1 MNYVAQRNGRVR
13 PVFIA
18 VAVTLLL
25 AGLAVAGYCS
35 EGGEGAHAEH
45 ASHAAL
51 QMKDFGW
58 RVLNFA
64 LLAAIVIWGMKK
76 ANVKALLADRRTGI
90 EKALKEAVQAREAAE
105 KKYAEYSD
113 KLSRATK
120 EIDEI
125 YASIKK
131 EGEME
136 KERIIAEAKVGAEKI
151 REQAEQTAAREVLKA
166 RAELREEAALLAVQ
180 LAEQN
185 LKEKVGSDDQ
195 NRLVGEYLTKVVE
208 LH

>member
-1 MNYVAQRNGRVR
+1 MNHVAQRNGGIR

-25 AGLAVAGYCS
+25 AGLAAAGFAA
-35 EGGEGAHAEH
+35 EGGGEGAH

-64 LLAAIVIWGMKK
+64 LLAAIIIWAMKK
-76 ANVKALLADRRTGI
+76 AKVGSLLADRQAGI

-105 KKYAEYSD
+105 KKSAEYSE
-113 KLSRATK
+113 KLAKATK

-131 EGEME
+131 EGELE
-136 KERIIAEAKVGAEKI
+136 KERIIAEAKVSAEKI

-166 RAELREEAALLAVQ
+166 RAELRGEAARLAVQ

-185 LKEKVGSDDQ
+185 LREKVGNDDQ

>member
-1 MNYVAQRNGRVR
+1 MNYVAQRNGRIR

-25 AGLAVAGYCS
+25 AGLAAAGYAS
-35 EGGEGAHAEH
+35 EGGEGAHVN
-45 ASHAAL
+45 HAAL

-64 LLAAIVIWGMKK
+64 LLAAMIIWGMKK
-76 ANVKALLADRRTGI
+76 FKVGALLKDRQAGI

-105 KKYAEYSD
+105 KKSAEYSE
-113 KLSRATK
+113 KLEKATK

-131 EGEME
+131 EGELE

-166 RAELREEAALLAVQ
+166 RAELRAEAARLAVQ

-185 LKEKVGSDDQ
+185 LKQKVGSDDQ

>member
-1 MNYVAQRNGRVR
+1 MKCTLKRAGWIRFL
-13 PVFIA
+13 FIA
-18 VAVTLLL
+18 SVTSLLL
-25 AGLAVAGYCS
+25 AGFAALGFAAE
-35 EGGEGAHAEH
+35 EGGAAHAT
-45 ASHAAL
+45 SHAAL

-64 LLAAIVIWGMKK
+64 MLAALLIWGMKK
-76 ANVKALLADRRTGI
+76 AQVSKLLSDRQAGI
-90 EKALKEAVQAREAAE
+90 EKALKEAVAAREAAE

-113 KLSRATK
+113 KLSKATK

-131 EGEME
+131 EGELE
-136 KERIIAEAKVGAEKI
+136 KERIIAEAKVSAERIK
-151 REQAEQTAAREVLKA
+151 EQAELTAAREVLKA
-166 RAELREEAALLAVQ
+166 RTELQAEAARLAVQ
-180 LAEQN
+180 LAEQS
-185 LKEKVGSDDQ
+185 LKENVGNDDQ

>member
-25 AGLAVAGYCS
+25 AGLVVAGYCS
-35 EGGEGAHAEH
+35 EAGEGAHAAH
-45 ASHAAL
+45 ADHAAM

-64 LLAAIVIWGMKK
+64 LLAAIVIWIMKK
-76 ANVKALLADRRTGI
+76 ANVKALLADRRSGI
-90 EKALKEAVQAREAAE
+90 EKALREAVQAREAAE

-113 KLSRATK
+113 KLSKATK

-136 KERIIAEAKVGAEKI
+136 KERIIAEAIVSAEKI
-151 REQAEQTAAREVLKA
+151 REQAEQAAAREVLKA
-166 RAELREEAALLAVQ
+166 RAELRAEAARLAVQ

-185 LKEKVGSDDQ
+185 LREKVGSDDQ

>member
-13 PVFIA
+13 PVSIA
-18 VAVTLLL
+18 VAVTLLI

-35 EGGEGAHAEH
+35 EAGEGAHAD
-45 ASHAAL
+45 HAAM

-64 LLAAIVIWGMKK
+64 LLAAIVIWIMKK
-76 ANVKALLADRRTGI
+76 ANVKALLADRRSGI
-90 EKALKEAVQAREAAE
+90 EKALKEAVQARDAAE

-113 KLSRATK
+113 KLSKATE

-136 KERIIAEAKVGAEKI
+136 KERIIAEAIVSAEKI
-151 REQAEQTAAREVLKA
+151 KDLAEQAAAREVLKA
-166 RAELREEAALLAVQ
+166 RAELRAEAARLAVQ

-185 LKEKVGSDDQ
+185 LREKVGSDDQ

>member
-1 MNYVAQRNGRVR
+1 MNHVTQRNGVIR

-18 VAVTLLL
+18 AAVTLLL
-25 AGLAVAGYCS
+25 AGLAAAGYCA
-35 EGGEGAHAEH
+35 EGGEGVH
-45 ASHAAL
+45 ASHAVL

-64 LLAAIVIWGMKK
+64 MLAAILIWGMKK
-76 ANVKALLADRRTGI
+76 AKVGTLLADRQAGI

-105 KKYAEYSD
+105 KKSAEYSE
-113 KLSRATK
+113 KLAKATK

-131 EGEME
+131 EGELE
-136 KERIIAEAKVGAEKI
+136 KERIIAEAKVSAEKI
-151 REQAEQTAAREVLKA
+151 KEQAEQTAAREVLKA
-166 RAELREEAALLAVQ
+166 RAELRGEAARLAVQ
-180 LAEQN
+180 LAEEN
-185 LKEKVGSDDQ
+185 LKQKVGNDDQ
-195 NRLVGEYLTKVVE
+195 NRLVGEYLNKVVE

>member
-1 MNYVAQRNGRVR
+1 MNRTLQRNGWIK
-13 PVFIA
+13 PVFTASAIF
-18 VAVTLLL
+18 LLL
-25 AGLAVAGYCS
+25 AGLAATGFAS
-35 EGGEGAHAEH
+35 EGGEG
-45 ASHAAL
+45 SHAAL

-58 RVLNFA
+58 RILNFA
-64 LLAAIVIWGMKK
+64 MLAAILIWGMKK
-76 ANVKALLADRRTGI
+76 ANVSKLLADRQAGI

-105 KKYAEYSD
+105 KKYAEYSE
-113 KLSRATK
+113 KLTQATK

-131 EGEME
+131 EGELE
-136 KERIIAEAKVGAEKI
+136 KERIIAEAKVSAEKI

-166 RAELREEAALLAVQ
+166 RAELQAEAARLAVQ
-180 LAEQN
+180 LAEQALREN
-185 LKEKVGSDDQ
+185 VGKDDQ

>member
-1 MNYVAQRNGRVR
+1 MNRILQRNSWIK
-13 PVFIA
+13 PVFTASAIL
-18 VAVTLLL
+18 LLL
-25 AGLAVAGYCS
+25 AGLAVTGFAS
-35 EGGEGAHAEH
+35 EGAEGAHG
-45 ASHAAL
+45 SHAAL
-51 QMKDFGW
+51 QMKDFIW
-58 RVLNFA
+58 RVINFA
-64 LLAAIVIWGMKK
+64 MLAGLLIWGMRK
-76 ANVKALLADRRTGI
+76 AKVGQLLADRQAGI

-131 EGEME
+131 EGELE
-136 KERIIAEAKVGAEKI
+136 KERIIAEAKDSAEKI
-151 REQAEQTAAREVLKA
+151 KKQAEQSAAREVLKA
-166 RAELREEAALLAVQ
+166 RAELQAEAARLAVQ
-180 LAEQN
+180 LAEQSLREN
-185 LKEKVGSDDQ
+185 VGKEDQ

>member
-1 MNYVAQRNGRVR
+1 MNHSVERYGWIK
-13 PVFIA
+13 PVFLI
-18 VAVTLLL
+18 VAASLLVT
-25 AGLAVAGYCS
+25 GLAAVGFAA
-35 EGGEGAHAEH
+35 EGGEGVH

-64 LLAAIVIWGMKK
+64 MLAAMLIWGMKK
-76 ANVKALLADRRTGI
+76 ANVKGLLANRQAGI

-105 KKYAEYSD
+105 KKYAEYSE
-113 KLSRATK
+113 KLAKATK

-131 EGEME
+131 EGELE
-136 KERIIAEAKVGAEKI
+136 KERIIAEAKVSALKI
-151 REQAEQTAAREVLKA
+151 KEQAEQTAAREVLKA
-166 RAELREEAALLAVQ
+166 RAELRGEAARLAVQ

>member
-35 EGGEGAHAEH
+35 EAGEGAHAAH
-45 ASHAAL
+45 ADHAAM

-64 LLAAIVIWGMKK
+64 LLAAIVIWIMKK
-76 ANVKALLADRRTGI
+76 ANVKGLLADRRSGI
-90 EKALKEAVQAREAAE
+90 EKALKEAVQARAAAE

-113 KLSRATK
+113 KLSKATE

-136 KERIIAEAKVGAEKI
+136 KERIIAEAIVSAEKI
-151 REQAEQTAAREVLKA
+151 KDLAEQAAAREVLKA
-166 RAELREEAALLAVQ
+166 RAELRAEAARLAVQ

-185 LKEKVGSDDQ
+185 LREKVGSDDQ

>member
-1 MNYVAQRNGRVR
+1 MNYVAQRNGGIR

-18 VAVTLLL
+18 VAVTLIL

-35 EGGEGAHAEH
+35 EGAEGAHG
-45 ASHAAL
+45 SHAAL

-58 RVLNFA
+58 RLLNFA
-64 LLAAIVIWGMKK
+64 MLAALVIWVMKK
-76 ANVKALLADRRTGI
+76 AKLGTLLKDRQASI
-90 EKALKEAVQAREAAE
+90 EKALKEAVEARNAAE
-105 KKYAEYSD
+105 KKYAEYSE
-113 KLSRATK
+113 KLSKATK

-125 YASIKK
+125 YAAIKK
-131 EGEME
+131 EGELE
-136 KERIIAEAKVGAEKI
+136 KERIIAEAKVSAEKI
-151 REQAEQTAAREVLKA
+151 REQAEQAADREVLKA
-166 RAELREEAALLAVQ
+166 RSELRAEAERLAVQ

-185 LKEKVGSDDQ
+185 LREKVGNNDQ

>member
-1 MNYVAQRNGRVR
+1 MNRTLQRNGWIK
-13 PVFIA
+13 PVFTASAIF
-18 VAVTLLL
+18 LLL
-25 AGLAVAGYCS
+25 AGLAATGFAS
-35 EGGEGAHAEH
+35 EGGEG
-45 ASHAAL
+45 SHAAL

-58 RVLNFA
+58 RILNFA
-64 LLAAIVIWGMKK
+64 MLAAILIWGMKK
-76 ANVKALLADRRTGI
+76 ANVSKLLADRQAGI

-105 KKYAEYSD
+105 KKYAEYSE
-113 KLSRATK
+113 KLTQATK

-131 EGEME
+131 EGELE
-136 KERIIAEAKVGAEKI
+136 KERIIAEAKVSAEKI

-166 RAELREEAALLAVQ
+166 RTELQAEAARLAVQ
-180 LAEQN
+180 LAEQALREN
-185 LKEKVGSDDQ
+185 VGKDDQ

>member
-1 MNYVAQRNGRVR
+1 MNHSVEQYGWIK
-13 PVFIA
+13 PVFLI
-18 VAVTLLL
+18 VAASLLL
-25 AGLAVAGYCS
+25 VGLAAVGFAA
-35 EGGEGAHAEH
+35 EGGEGAH

-64 LLAAIVIWGMKK
+64 LLAAILIWAMKK
-76 ANVKALLADRRTGI
+76 AKVAALLRDRQAGI
-90 EKALKEAVQAREAAE
+90 EKSLKDAVQAREAAE
-105 KKYAEYSD
+105 KKYTEYSE
-113 KLSRATK
+113 KLTKATK

-131 EGEME
+131 EGELE
-136 KERIIAEAKVGAEKI
+136 KERIIAEAKMSADKI
-151 REQAEQTAAREVLKA
+151 KEQAEQTAAREVLKA
-166 RAELREEAALLAVQ
+166 RAELRGEASRLALQ
-180 LAEQN
+180 LAEQS
-185 LKEKVGSDDQ
+185 LKENVGKDDQ

>member
-1 MNYVAQRNGRVR
+1 MNRTLKRNGWIR
-13 PVFIA
+13 PVLITSA
-18 VAVTLLL
+18 VILLL
-25 AGLAVAGYCS
+25 TVLAAMGFAA
-35 EGGEGAHAEH
+35 EEGEGAHA

-64 LLAAIVIWGMKK
+64 LLAAILIWGMKK
-76 ANVKALLADRRTGI
+76 AKVGKLLSDRQAGI
-90 EKALKEAVQAREAAE
+90 EKALKDAVEAREAAE

-113 KLSRATK
+113 KLSKATK

-131 EGEME
+131 EGELE
-136 KERIIAEAKVGAEKI
+136 KERIIAEARVSAEKI
-151 REQAEQTAAREVLKA
+151 KEQAEQTAAREVLKA
-166 RAELREEAALLAVQ
+166 RAELQAEAARLAVQ
-180 LAEQN
+180 LAEQT
-185 LKEKVGSDDQ
+185 LKDNVGKDDQ